1 MIRRVCR
8 SAGGVGHR
16 GLGNHRRNKIVFK
29 TFRKERQGLDTERDR
44 GPDTERDRGQT
55 LRETGAGH

>member
-1 MIRRVCR
+1 MIRRERR

-16 GLGNHRRNKIVFK
+16 GLGNHWRNKIVFK
-29 TFRKERQGLDTERDR
+29 TSRKEKQ
-44 GPDTERDRGQT
+44 GPDTEKDRGRT